1 MPQESRFPI
10 VSSNVS
16 RSLKFVC
23 MYVYVSGCSR
33 AFHPKVFDP
42 IERAGKGGACLGAR
56 IGLDQLNVDSSQ
68 SANSQTPVLN
78 LSVDLVSFYNF
89 NVAFHAP
96 IDIAIQ
102 FARTDSSGLLLP
114 SPVLWAS
121 YTLRLNFTYGDQ
133 PFVFQVTIR
142 YIRRD

>member
-1 MPQESRFPI
+1 
-10 VSSNVS
+10 
-16 RSLKFVC
+16 
-23 MYVYVSGCSR
+23 MYVYRDVR
-33 AFHPKVFDP
+33 AFHPKVFGP

-78 LSVDLVSFYNF
+78 LNVDLVSFYNL

-102 FARTDSSGLLLP
+102 FTRTDSFGLLLP
-114 SPVLWAS
+114 SPVPPVAS
-121 YTLRLNFTYGDQ
+121 
-133 PFVFQVTIR
+133 P
-142 YIRRD
+142 